1 MENLLSTNTVQIQSG
16 FLDLAL
22 GTHGFSQMQPSKHCL
37 WGQELIP
44 DSTVY
49 AATLGAFLMPKSTIF
64 QYRWV
69 YTDGLQ
75 WLTSH
80 AAREAFPSGW
90 VCPAERPRSGST
102 VAEPGGAHHPNTT
115 TQVDNDKT
123 SDGLRNCCLLFRG
136 DNGMEFIL
144 YF

>member
-1 MENLLSTNTVQIQSG
+1 
-16 FLDLAL
+16 
-22 GTHGFSQMQPSKHCL
+22 
-37 WGQELIP
+37 
-44 DSTVY
+44 
-49 AATLGAFLMPKSTIF
+49 MPKSTIF

-102 VAEPGGAHHPNTT
+102 VAEPGGEPTIPTPPPKSTMTRH
-115 TQVDNDKT
+115 QIV
-123 SDGLRNCCLLFRG
+123 
-136 DNGMEFIL
+136 
-144 YF
+144 